1 MQHTRRGHLR
11 QVAGQW
17 TASRSR
23 GQLAGRLW
31 RFLFAL
37 AGILICVAPI
47 GAQSQGTSVASSA
60 VTIVPAPSSPA
71 GSTPAG
77 SKADSRGVE
86 LRVQTVDALIV
97 QDAAAVWADTQVWIR
112 LLNPATQT
120 VTITLSLSAAHL
132 ARADLPPDLQ
142 ATLDEKPLPTHPAT
156 ADPNQD
162 WPGLTA
168 EHVLAPR
175 GTASLRLS
183 YRQALSETAG
193 LTQFAYPL
201 SAAGRWAGAP
211 ESLRVTLK
219 FAAPLA
225 REQILGHSPPIQKQ
239 TDTALTWE
247 WEGQPASRDVW
258 LAFMTPRWWA
268 DFAAARSA
276 ATAAGAGPAEH
287 LALGERYAH
296 LAGLPA
302 LPAQGGADFFARY
315 YPPAVAELQA
325 ALAAGARRPATAGQ
339 TVAAHL
345 LLASLY
351 RRQADRLGRAGES
364 FWQLVAAEGQAA
376 LAQGAAAADVRDLL
390 SEAYTRLTELAQAS
404 GDAAGAAEY
413 RGRLAALQAVSPSA
427 ADSQTARLAQASQAM
442 ARRDFDAAR
451 QIIAETFGADAAV
464 FPGGRPP
471 LAHQALLI
479 VTTEP
484 HARVL
489 SLMLADNGQPAA
501 VEALLRQAAGAA
513 ASVPG
518 AQALAAAD
526 RLTITL
532 LMEGGLAE
540 AQARLAAALP
550 TAPELALLSAGLTQ
564 DKTAWQNE
572 DRVVQVI
579 WRYVEQ
585 VDLRPAAAAW
595 QQLVDRLTAVSLRLP
610 APDAPVQTVEER
622 LGQIQRGL
630 WSADAS
636 AWRSLAAESRVTYR
650 VTWRDPD
657 VTREWQV
664 PIGAARVLAAEAT
677 RWLPERLKWLAL
689 GGAAFLLL
697 LALLVWRR

>member
-23 GQLAGRLW
+23 RQLAGRLW

-47 GAQSQGTSVASSA
+47 GAQSQRMTVASSA
-60 VTIVPAPSSPA
+60 VTSVPAPSSPA

-77 SKADSRGVE
+77 SKAASRGVE

-97 QDAAAVWADTQVWIR
+97 QDATAVWADTQVWIR

-132 ARADLPPDLQ
+132 ARADLPSDLQ
-142 ATLDEKPLPTHPAT
+142 ATLDEKPLPTHPA
-156 ADPNQD
+156 ASDPNQD

-201 SAAGRWAGAP
+201 SAASRWAGAP

-258 LAFMTPRWWA
+258 LAFMAPRWWA

-287 LALGERYAH
+287 LALGERYAQ

-302 LPAQGGADFFARY
+302 LPFQSDADFFARY

-325 ALAAGARRPATAGQ
+325 ALAAGDRRPATAGQ

-345 LLASLY
+345 LLANLY

-364 FWQLVAAEGQAA
+364 FWQLVATEGQAA
-376 LAQGAAAADVRDLL
+376 LAQGAAAAAVRDLL

-404 GDAAGAAEY
+404 GDAAGATEY
-413 RGRLAALQAVSPSA
+413 RGRLAALQAVSSSA
-427 ADSQTARLAQASQAM
+427 ADSRTARLAQAGQAI
-442 ARRDFDAAR
+442 ARRDFDVAR

-464 FPGGRPP
+464 FPGSRPP
-471 LAHQALLI
+471 LANQALLI

-484 HARVL
+484 HARVF
-489 SLMLADNGQPAA
+489 SLTLADGGQPAA

-513 ASVPG
+513 MRVPG

-550 TAPELALLSAGLTQ
+550 TAPELALLSAALTQ

-572 DRVVQVI
+572 DRVVQTF

-585 VDLRPAAAAW
+585 VDLRSAESTW
-595 QQLVDRLTAVSLRLP
+595 QQLADRLTAAGLRLP

-650 VTWRDPD
+650 VAWCDPD

-664 PIGAARVLAAEAT
+664 PVGSARVLTAEAT

>member
-60 VTIVPAPSSPA
+60 VTIVPAPSSPS

-86 LRVQTVDALIV
+86 LRVQTVDALIA
-97 QDAAAVWADTQVWIR
+97 QDATAVWADTQVWIR

-142 ATLDEKPLPTHPAT
+142 ATLDEKPLPTHPA
-156 ADPNQD
+156 ASDPNQD

-296 LAGLPA
+296 LAGPPA

-339 TVAAHL
+339 TVTAHL

-390 SEAYTRLTELAQAS
+390 NEAYTRLTELAQAS

-413 RGRLAALQAVSPSA
+413 RGRLDALQAVSPSA

-479 VTTEP
+479 VMTEP

-526 RLTITL
+526 PLTITL

-540 AQARLAAALP
+540 AQARLASALP
-550 TAPELALLSAGLTQ
+550 TAPELALLSAALTQ

-572 DRVVQVI
+572 DRVVQTV

-610 APDAPVQTVEER
+610 APDAPVKTVEER

-650 VTWRDPD
+650 VAWRDPD

-664 PIGAARVLAAEAT
+664 PVWSARVLTAEAT